1 MTERPETIEAVLNAI
16 WQTGSGNQPMTQLG
30 RLACH
35 TLAAA
40 AIDRAYAI
48 GLAQL
53 PPEIDR
59 LAREWVEAERKWL
72 TWYGPDL
79 ELRRLGDNRA
89 RARNKLLHALHAMV
103 TP

>member
-1 MTERPETIEAVLNAI
+1 MTAPTEHPDIAALKVELTGVAALADAWRLPIFTLNVF
-16 WQTGSGNQPMTQLG
+16 L
-30 RLACH
+30 
-35 TLAAA
+35 
-40 AIDRAYAI
+40 DRAYAI

-59 LAREWVEAERKWL
+59 LAREWAEADWKWL

-79 ELRRLGDNRA
+79 ELRRLGDNKA
-89 RARNKLLHALHAMV
+89 RARNKLLHALRSMV